1 MIRTKTGEREKEM
14 AEIREELQ
22 NLEASPL
29 IAFRRQNQY
38 SVVTGEGSLE
48 AELMFVGEAPGE
60 KEAKT
65 GRPFVG
71 ASGRFL
77 SELLDSIGL
86 KREDVYI
93 TNIVKD
99 RPPGNRDP
107 SQEEIDLYAPF
118 LLRQIEIIQPKMIA
132 TLGRFA
138 MDFLLE
144 TFQMPQAGEKI
155 GALHG
160 QALKAQADFGEL
172 WVVPLYHPAV
182 ALYAQ
187 EKREVLLQD
196 FQTLKR
202 ILTGDAG

>member
-1 MIRTKTGEREKEM
+1 MIHTKLEEREKEM
-14 AEIREELQ
+14 AGIKEELQ
-22 NLEASPL
+22 NLEGSPL
-29 IAFRRQNQY
+29 IAFRRQNNY
-38 SVVTGEGSLE
+38 SVVAGEGNLE

-77 SELLDSIGL
+77 SELLNSIGL
-86 KREDVYI
+86 KRDEVFI

-99 RPPGNRDP
+99 RPPDNRDP
-107 SQEEIDLYAPF
+107 SKKEIELYAPF
-118 LLRQIEIIQPKMIA
+118 LIRQIEIIQPKVIA

-144 TFQMPQAGEKI
+144 TFQMPQAGGKI

-160 QALKAQADFGEL
+160 QALKAQANYGEI

-187 EKREVLLQD
+187 EKRDVLLED
-196 FQTLKR
+196 FQTLER
-202 ILTGDAG
+202 ILTG